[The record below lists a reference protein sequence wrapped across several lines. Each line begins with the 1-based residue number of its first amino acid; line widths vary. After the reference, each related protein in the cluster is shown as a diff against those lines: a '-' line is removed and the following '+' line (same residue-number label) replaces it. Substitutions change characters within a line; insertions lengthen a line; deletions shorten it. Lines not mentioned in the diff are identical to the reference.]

1 MASEQAS
8 VSANHSKLPVRE
20 AEVEQ
25 YIDRFLD
32 TVCDTRRRAIVE
44 LLAISSII
52 EEETPILEMR
62 SGDIARAIGLSAATT
77 SEHLRQLAQTG
88 LLTSRRQGNTV
99 YYSLCNHKLVQAFRD
114 LLEALDTDYRNA
126 GPQS

>member
-8 VSANHSKLPVRE
+8 VSANDNKLPVRK

-32 TVCDTRRRAIVE
+32 TVCDTKRRAIVE
-44 LLAISSII
+44 LLAISSI
-52 EEETPILEMR
+52 EGDAPILEMR

-77 SEHLRQLAQTG
+77 SEHLRQLVQTG

-99 YYSLCNHKLVQAFRD
+99 YYSLCNHKLVQTFRD
-114 LLEALDTDYRNA
+114 LLEALDTAYRNA
-126 GPQS
+126 GSEA

>member
-1 MASEQAS
+1 MASERTS
-8 VSANHSKLPVRE
+8 VSSNHNKLPVRE
-20 AEVEQ
+20 TEVEQ

-32 TVCDTRRRAIVE
+32 TVCDTKRRAIVE
-44 LLAISSII
+44 LLAISSI

-99 YYSLCNHKLVQAFRD
+99 YYSLCTHKLVQAFRD
-114 LLEALDTDYRNA
+114 LLEALDSDYRNA
-126 GPQS
+126 GPKS

>member
-1 MASEQAS
+1 MASEQAT

-44 LLAISSII
+44 LLAISSI

>member
-20 AEVEQ
+20 VKVEQ

-44 LLAISSII
+44 LLAISSI

>member
-1 MASEQAS
+1 MASEQTS
-8 VSANHSKLPVRE
+8 VSANHNKLPVRE
-20 AEVEQ
+20 AEIEQ

-44 LLAISSII
+44 LLAISSI

-126 GPQS
+126 GSES

>member
-1 MASEQAS
+1 MASEQTS
-8 VSANHSKLPVRE
+8 TSSNDNVLPARE

-25 YIDRFLD
+25 YINRFLD
-32 TVCDTRRRAIVE
+32 TVCDAKRRAIVE
-44 LLAISSII
+44 LLAISSI
-52 EEETPILEMR
+52 EEGTPVLEMR

-88 LLTSRRQGNTV
+88 LLNSHRQGNTV

-114 LLEALDTDYRNA
+114 LLEALTAVYRND
-126 GPQS
+126 GPGE

>member
-8 VSANHSKLPVRE
+8 LSANHSKLPVRE

-44 LLAISSII
+44 LLAISSI

-88 LLTSRRQGNTV
+88 LLISRRQGNTV